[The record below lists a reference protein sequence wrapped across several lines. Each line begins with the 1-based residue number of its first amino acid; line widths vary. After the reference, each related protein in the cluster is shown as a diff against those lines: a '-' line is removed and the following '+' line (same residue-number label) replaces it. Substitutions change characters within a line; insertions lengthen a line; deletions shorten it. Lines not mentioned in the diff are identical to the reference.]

1 MLCFLHTFMV
11 LQVIKHF
18 CLTLLQ
24 VFISQFLKPLDT
36 LFNSGLLST
45 ITEQPSCNNL
55 IRHLLSLPIYVG
67 GVGITEPSK
76 VNSIKITASLVSLLI
91 SRFL

>member
-11 LQVIKHF
+11 
-18 CLTLLQ
+18 LLQ

-36 LFNSGLLST
+36 LINSGFLSA

-55 IRHLLSLPIYVG
+55 IRNLLSLPIYVG

-76 VNSIKITASLVSLLI
+76 VNSIKITAPLVSSTNICRCSPLKP
-91 SRFL
+91 